1 MDNVCVLTK
10 QGGGCPTLCWEG
22 QLVAGPGLGD
32 LVSRAGFAHASL
44 VTDEFL
50 DIVLGDMS

>member
-1 MDNVCVLTK
+1 M
-10 QGGGCPTLCWEG
+10 
-22 QLVAGPGLGD
+22 GD

-50 DIVLGDMS
+50 DIVLGDMSKSLSER

>member
-10 QGGGCPTLCWEG
+10 RGGGCPTLCWEG

>member
-1 MDNVCVLTK
+1 MCGLTK
-10 QGGGCPTLCWEG
+10 LRVRCPTLCWEG

-32 LVSRAGFAHASL
+32 LVSRAGCAHASL

-50 DIVLGDMS
+50 DIVFGDMS